1 VLEFSNF
8 FNYFIS
14 LECHFFFLLAQEEK
28 LTEKEEVQY
37 PSALCAVE
45 TF

>member
-1 VLEFSNF
+1 VLDHTDF

-37 PSALCAVE
+37 PSALFTVE